1 MDINVGDVLKL
12 KNSIPAAAENGK
24 YSVWGADF
32 RLKCLGCGHQIVIAK
47 KTVRKKM

>member
-24 YSVWGADF
+24 YSVWE
-32 RLKCLGCGHQIVIAK
+32 QISG
-47 KTVRKKM
+47 